1 MEIIKRDNVADAI
14 YDALYQKIASGQW
27 AEGDKIPNEFVLCE
41 ELGVSRVSVRSAI
54 QRFVALG
61 MLEVKRGDGTYVK
74 NFSLQEYL
82 QQAVPFIIR
91 SEDRQDMIEFREAL
105 ESKAVRMAVE
115 LHNEE
120 EIEELIRL
128 FHVSNDA
135 FKRCDLAAYVALDM
149 DFHRYLC
156 AMSHNKIL
164 VTMWDAF
171 VRPLSETVRYTASN
185 VITSG
190 VDVEDHHLLIALAI
204 RERNVEK
211 ALHNLHIVLE
221 GVLAPRMEG
230 GLRPFPAE

>member
-14 YDALYQKIASGQW
+14 YDTLYQKIASGEW
-27 AEGDKIPNEFVLCE
+27 PEGSKIPNEYVLCE
-41 ELGVSRVSVRSAI
+41 ELGVSRISVRSAV

-91 SEDRQDMIEFREAL
+91 SEDRRDMTEFREAL

-115 LHNEE
+115 LHNED

-128 FHVSNDA
+128 FHISNDA
-135 FKRCDLAAYVALDM
+135 FKRRDLDSYVALDM

-156 AMSHNKIL
+156 TMSHNKIL

-171 VRPLSETVRYTASN
+171 VRPLTETVRYTASN
-185 VITSG
+185 IITSG
-190 VDVEDHHLLIALAI
+190 VDVEDNHLLIALAI

-211 ALHNLHIVLE
+211 ALENLHIVLD
-221 GVLAPRMEG
+221 GILSPRSGDKASVLP
-230 GLRPFPAE
+230 